1 MGQRREELIARAGG
15 LPDLVAHAGLY
26 PMAMKAKG
34 AQIYDVDNHGYI
46 DYTGGGG
53 AAIVGYANQYILDA
67 VRKVLTNGVPEGLH
81 VPQEVELA
89 ESLGQFVSWVGTWC
103 FTRHTDDALRMALDI
118 AHRATGKQLVLTLD
132 GAARCCAETS
142 FLRIEEAS
150 GVADQIPVDTWTFL
164 REVPGW
170 DLDRI
175 EAALSAGASRLAA
188 VCIDPL
194 MTRFGVVPPPQGVL
208 PRIAE
213 LCRQHGIVVIANEV
227 VSGLRLDRGGVAA
240 WSGMVPDI
248 AVYGGPLGGGF
259 PLGAVALHRDVDT
272 SVLADLGPLPVPHP
286 VALAAAE
293 AILSILKNDSVY
305 SRLAERTEQL
315 VSGIESL
322 AQRFARPIR
331 FNRMGSVFAVYL
343 SREPVVDRASFERAD
358 ATAYRRL
365 ASSLMR
371 EGVLLP
377 QLPSSTAFLSHAH
390 SAKDVDET
398 LAACE
403 RVLLKHHQEDMP

>member
-1 MGQRREELIARAGG
+1 MGQRRDELISRAGA
-15 LPDLVAHAGLY
+15 LPDLVTHAELH

-53 AAIVGYANQYILDA
+53 SAIVGYANQYILDA

-89 ESLGQFVSWVGTWC
+89 ESLSQFVDWVGTWC
-103 FTRHTDDALRMALDI
+103 FTRHTDDALRLALAL
-118 AHRATGKQLVLTLD
+118 AHQMTGKQFILTLD

-142 FLRIEEAS
+142 FLRLEDTSAL
-150 GVADQIPVDTWTFL
+150 ADDLPADTRTLL

-170 DLDRI
+170 DVDRI
-175 EAALSAGASRLAA
+175 EAALSAGASKLAA
-188 VCIDPL
+188 VCVDPL
-194 MTRFGVVPPPQGVL
+194 MTRFGVIPPPHGVL
-208 PRIAE
+208 QRIAE
-213 LCRQHGIVVIANEV
+213 ICREHGIVVIANEV

-240 WSGMVPDI
+240 WSGMVPDV
-248 AVYGGPLGGGF
+248 AVYGGALGGGF
-259 PLGAVALHRDVDT
+259 PLGALALHREMDT
-272 SVLADLGPLPVPHP
+272 AVLANLGPLPVPHP

-305 SRLAERTEQL
+305 TRLAERTEQL
-315 VSGIESL
+315 LTGMEAL
-322 AQRFARPIR
+322 ATRFVRPMR
-331 FNRMGSVFAVYL
+331 FNRVGSVFALYM
-343 SREPVVDRASFERAD
+343 SREPVVDRASFEQAD
-358 ATAYRRL
+358 NAAYQRFARTMM
-365 ASSLMR
+365 S

-377 QLPSSTAFLSHAH
+377 QVASSTAYLSHAH

-398 LAACE
+398 LAVCE
-403 RVLLKHHQEDMP
+403 RVLLKHYQEDMP